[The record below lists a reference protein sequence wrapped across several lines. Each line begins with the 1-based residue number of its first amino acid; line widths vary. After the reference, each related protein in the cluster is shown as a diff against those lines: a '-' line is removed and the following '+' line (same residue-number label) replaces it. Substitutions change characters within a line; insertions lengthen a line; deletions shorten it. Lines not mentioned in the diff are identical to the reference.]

1 MLLGGLTTITL
12 AGNTGTIEWQS
23 RTGANAFA
31 DLAGETS
38 ATLSTGALAVTTDFQ
53 AVVTSGTCAPATS
66 TVATVVVNQ
75 TSVGGTASGTASP
88 ICAGGL
94 TTITLAGNTGTIQWQ
109 RS

>member
-12 AGNTGTIEWQS
+12 AGNTGTIQWQS

-53 AVVTSGTCAPATS
+53 AVVTSGACAPATS
-66 TVATVVVNQ
+66 PGATGGGDA
-75 TSVGGTASGTASP
+75 TRVGGTGRAAASP
-88 ICAGGL
+88 LCAGGV
-94 TTITLAGNTGTIQWQ
+94 TTSTP
-109 RS
+109 